1 MHALNFRDE
10 LFDNP
15 AANWAHEKINEHF
28 THRYLDEKG
37 PIFCETLLTVHGRPD
52 IEEAIDEAVA
62 LINGPWYW
70 WEHGNIADFT
80 INPDGVS
87 HQVLSPVWW
96 FITRVGLEIHPPED
110 LYDRPG
116 KRIPLTLL
124 EHFTGPSSM
133 DVYPNPG
140 TDSITIRGRFHGV
153 EYHVPGIPNQLAET
167 LHLDAESGTMPN
179 PFPKGTGWVGLL
191 KKLERC

>member
-1 MHALNFRDE
+1 MYPLNFRDD

-15 AANWAHEKINEHF
+15 AANWVHEKINEHF

-37 PIFCETLLTVHGRPD
+37 PIICETLLTVHGRSD
-52 IEEAIDEAVA
+52 IDEAVK
-62 LINGPWYW
+62 LLNGPWDW

-96 FITRVGLEIHPPED
+96 FITRVGLEIFPPED

-116 KRIPLTLL
+116 KRIPLMLR

-153 EYHVPGIPNQLAET
+153 EYHVPGIPNQLAES
-167 LHLDAESGTMPN
+167 LHLDAESGTMPD

-191 KKLERC
+191 KKLEGR